1 MPWLLVNE
9 NSLPHGALRNKL
21 GPFKFPIVEK
31 GRIKEMPMEWTRRSY
46 YQGETL
52 HTVQQVTA
60 VDHLPWGQDLPD
72 VLIRGFPMTT
82 MTDVYVLYTVWFWG
96 NYHAKLRIR
105 TAKWMYGH
113 SYTNPRKDT
122 MPMPVYNMGQKVTYD
137 LINSTGRDT
146 VPPNLSKV
154 A

>member
-1 MPWLLVNE
+1 MAQRPKRPKRIQRTINEQRFQFHGQNKDALNE

-21 GPFKFPIVEK
+21 GPFKFPIIEK

-82 MTDVYVLYTVWFWG
+82 MTDCT
-96 NYHAKLRIR
+96 
-105 TAKWMYGH
+105 
-113 SYTNPRKDT
+113 
-122 MPMPVYNMGQKVTYD
+122 
-137 LINSTGRDT
+137 
-146 VPPNLSKV
+146 
-154 A
+154 